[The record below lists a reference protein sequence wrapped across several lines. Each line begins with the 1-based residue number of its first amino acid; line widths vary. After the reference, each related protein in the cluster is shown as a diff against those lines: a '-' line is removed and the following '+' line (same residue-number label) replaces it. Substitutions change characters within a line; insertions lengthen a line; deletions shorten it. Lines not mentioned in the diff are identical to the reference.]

1 MKKLLILIVI
11 AFTINTN
18 AQESTLLR
26 LNYKK
31 GDAYVTNMKMS
42 QEMGTVMS
50 MDLTII
56 MNTDITDS
64 SKDTYVSKM
73 KIANISM
80 DMSQGGMNMSY
91 DSSKS
96 DEELDAMGKMM
107 KAQMGPMLQ
116 AVITIKGNTLGEVTV
131 TSIEPNIPGA
141 SDFANQSNNV
151 IYPKKAVRV
160 GDTWTMNKEDKG
172 MSIDFT
178 YTVKSITKTNVL
190 LDVTGKVTGNATGTV
205 TGSMDV
211 DKKSGMPLISKIDMN
226 LTTQGQDLITKMV
239 ATTTKK

>member
-31 GDAYVTNMKMS
+31 GDVYVTNMKMS

-96 DEELDAMGKMM
+96 DEELDAMGKKM